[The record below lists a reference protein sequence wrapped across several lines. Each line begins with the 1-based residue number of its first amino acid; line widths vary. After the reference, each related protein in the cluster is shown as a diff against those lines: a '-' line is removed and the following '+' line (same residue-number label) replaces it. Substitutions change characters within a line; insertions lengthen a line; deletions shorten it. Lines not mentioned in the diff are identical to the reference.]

1 MRVSFPKE
9 VAMRAILASG
19 LILFS
24 SMVAA
29 QSGQNLAVGPDNG
42 FFRPTPGNDPSLTN
56 PGLAVGVAAQAQAQS
71 QPQPQPQPVTVPVY
85 VPVPVATPPSPA
97 AAPVER
103 AEQQLDRA
111 QREAEEAQQ
120 KAK

>member
-56 PGLAVGVAAQAQAQS
+56 PGGAGGGPAQAQPHP
-71 QPQPQPQPVTVPVY
+71 QPQPQPQPVPVPVY
-85 VPVPVATPPSPA
+85 VPVPVAAPA
-97 AAPVER
+97 ATAAASVER
-103 AEQQLDRA
+103 AEQ
-111 QREAEEAQQ
+111 
-120 KAK
+120 